1 VRRKQSFVDYRK
13 RERERGRTVDRVRVL
28 FRYRAD
34 LDSSSTAPATFDEK
48 AEEESRNGKDNFRK
62 KKRKFGREV

>member
-13 RERERGRTVDRVRVL
+13 REREKERGRTVDRVRVL

-48 AEEESRNGKDNFRK
+48 EESRNGKDNFRK